1 MNSESRFS
9 MRRTGGDNRALRGRP
24 LLTLIPL
31 LVAGV
36 LIWHPLGVPSLLLYA
51 QGSPPPS
58 PLTLI
63 TRDARRTIPTTV
75 VGGQELI
82 ALDDVAALFQ
92 VVLRDDPLAGGVTL
106 TYRGRTVV
114 ASADQPMASVNGRV
128 VTLPSPVV
136 RSGSR
141 WLVPV
146 EFLPRALGP
155 IYDQRIELRRPQR
168 LLLVGDVRV
177 PRVTARVESTG
188 APTRVTIDVA
198 PQAGVTAA
206 TEAGRVVLRIDADYL
221 DTALP
226 AAAGGQVDQIRR
238 GDVPNTIAVVLAGT
252 AGTPRVTQTTADGAA
267 RVTIEVP
274 PAGQA
279 AVSPDT
285 AAPPRPAASAPDAT
299 IATPRV
305 PFQTMVIDPGHGGD
319 DVGVKGAGG
328 LEEKSVTLDVARRL
342 RGLIEARLGMR
353 VVLTRDDDRFVP
365 LDARAA
371 IANNSKAD
379 LFLSLHV
386 NSSLS
391 SASNGAEVYHLKLDR
406 EGEEVRRQAAADA
419 VTLPVLGG
427 GTRTL
432 DVIRWDLAQAR
443 HVSESARLASL
454 ILEQLN
460 QRVTVSP
467 RGIQQAPLR
476 VLEGADTPAALIEMF
491 YLSNPAQE
499 KAAATEEFKNA
510 LAQALFDAVA
520 RFRVTSGDANPR

>member
-1 MNSESRFS
+1 
-9 MRRTGGDNRALRGRP
+9 LRG
-24 LLTLIPL
+24 TAPL
-31 LVAGV
+31 LVVLLIAAGSLV
-36 LIWHPLGVPSLLLYA
+36 WHPPGVPSPFLSA
-51 QGSPPPS
+51 QGSPPQA

-63 TRDARRTIPTTV
+63 TRDARRPVPTTV

-82 ALDDVAALFQ
+82 ALDDVASLFQ
-92 VVLRDDPLAGGVTL
+92 VVVRDDALAGGVTL

-128 VTLPSPVV
+128 VTLPSPIV

-177 PRVTARVESTG
+177 PRITARVDTAG
-188 APTRVTIDVA
+188 PPARVTVDVS
-198 PQAGVTAA
+198 PQAPVTVNA
-206 TEAGRVVLRIDADYL
+206 ENGRVLLRIDADYL
-221 DTALP
+221 DATLP
-226 AAAGGQVDQIRR
+226 AATSGLVEQIRR
-238 GDVPNTIAVVLAGT
+238 GDAPNTIAVVLSAS
-252 AGTPRVTQTTADGAA
+252 AGTPRVAQSTTDGAA
-267 RVTIEVP
+267 HVTIEVP
-274 PAGQA
+274 SSAQTA
-279 AVSPDT
+279 ATPDP
-285 AAPPRPAASAPDAT
+285 AAPPRPAATAPEAT
-299 IATPRV
+299 LATPRTG
-305 PFQTMVIDPGHGGD
+305 FQTMVIDPGHGGS
-319 DVGVKGAGG
+319 DVGSKGAGG
-328 LEEKSVTLDVARRL
+328 LEEKAVTLDIARRL
-342 RGLIEARLGMR
+342 RGLLEARLGLR
-353 VVLTRDDDRFVP
+353 IVLTRDDDRLVP

-386 NSSLS
+386 NSSTAPSL
-391 SASNGAEVYHLKLDR
+391 AGAEVYHLKLDQ

-419 VTLPVLGG
+419 VALPVLGG

-454 ILEQLN
+454 IAEQLRK
-460 QRVTVSP
+460 QVSVSP
-467 RGIQQAPLR
+467 RGVQQAPLR

-491 YLSNPAQE
+491 YMSNAGQE
-499 KAAATEEFKNA
+499 KAAGTEQFKNA
-510 LAQALFDAVA
+510 LAQALFEAIV
-520 RFRVTSGDANPR
+520 RFRGSSEETDAR